1 MKPKLILE
9 TINALTEHPRK
20 EQSFDQ
26 IFFFFCSNRKKHRL
40 NEQAGAST

>member
-26 IFFFFCSNRKKHRL
+26 IFFFFLQQQEKT
-40 NEQAGAST
+40 QAK

>member
-1 MKPKLILE
+1 MKPKLNLE

-26 IFFFFCSNRKKHRL
+26 NFFFFFFAATGKNT
-40 NEQAGAST
+40 G

>member
-1 MKPKLILE
+1 MKPKLNLE

-26 IFFFFCSNRKKHRL
+26 IFFFFAATGKNT
-40 NEQAGAST
+40 G

>member
-1 MKPKLILE
+1 MKPKLNLE

-26 IFFFFCSNRKKHRL
+26 IFIFIFAATGKNT
-40 NEQAGAST
+40 G

>member
-1 MKPKLILE
+1 MKPKLNLE

-26 IFFFFCSNRKKHRL
+26 IFFFFFFAATGKNT
-40 NEQAGAST
+40 G

>member
-1 MKPKLILE
+1 MKPKLNLE

-26 IFFFFCSNRKKHRL
+26 IFFFLQQQEKT
-40 NEQAGAST
+40 QAK